1 MPAVRILVLS
11 LLTLMA
17 VLTAGGCWG
26 SRETDEV
33 AYILSIGLD
42 RGEQDRFLVTISI
55 ANPQNIAGAG
65 TGGAGEGGLG
75 SSVIMSVESSAVIP
89 SLNLFDT
96 SVARQLSLLHTK
108 AYIISEELAREGL
121 HDLLL
126 SLIRYRE
133 LRGTA
138 LVLVSRGSARD
149 FIEKN
154 KPLLELSPTK
164 QFELIRKLTGNH
176 GLYAS
181 TLFQHFYNDLKSL
194 SVEGSTPLVAI
205 REGGRGT
212 AGPASGDGGGHV
224 LGDYEAGEVPI
235 TGGNP
240 AQIIGNAVFRGDRM
254 VGVIGGEEARYLLML
269 QGKFR
274 WGNLVVADPLAA
286 GPAVVSLV
294 VKQAHSPKI
303 RTEIDPEG
311 NVAIDVDIYLEPE
324 IIGIMSGID
333 YETEEN
339 KAVLEETVSFEIQ
352 RGCQELIRRTQEEF
366 RSDIIGFGKKVKH
379 HFWTLSAWEEFRW
392 LEHYPEAEVNVTVHS
407 RIRRTGL
414 QLKTMP
420 YRGG

>member
-65 TGGAGEGGLG
+65 AGGAGEGGLG

-269 QGKFR
+269 QG
-274 WGNLVVADPLAA
+274 
-286 GPAVVSLV
+286 S
-294 VKQAHSPKI
+294 
-303 RTEIDPEG
+303 
-311 NVAIDVDIYLEPE
+311 
-324 IIGIMSGID
+324 SG
-333 YETEEN
+333 
-339 KAVLEETVSFEIQ
+339 
-352 RGCQELIRRTQEEF
+352 G
-366 RSDIIGFGKKVKH
+366 
-379 HFWTLSAWEEFRW
+379 
-392 LEHYPEAEVNVTVHS
+392 
-407 RIRRTGL
+407 
-414 QLKTMP
+414 
-420 YRGG
+420 

>member
-1 MPAVRILVLS
+1 VPAVRILVLS

-65 TGGAGEGGLG
+65 AGGAGEGGLG

-89 SLNLFDT
+89 SLNLFET
-96 SVARQLSLLHTK
+96 SVDRQLSLLHTK

-164 QFELIRKLTGNH
+164 QFELIRKLTNFRNICIIFA
-176 GLYAS
+176 YFNAS
-181 TLFQHFYNDLKSL
+181 FILQNRTKLLQFFNKQQQRHAVQFYRHD
-194 SVEGSTPLVAI
+194 
-205 REGGRGT
+205 
-212 AGPASGDGGGHV
+212 
-224 LGDYEAGEVPI
+224 
-235 TGGNP
+235 
-240 AQIIGNAVFRGDRM
+240 FCW
-254 VGVIGGEEARYLLML
+254 YLLSKEL
-269 QGKFR
+269 
-274 WGNLVVADPLAA
+274 NVVLR
-286 GPAVVSLV
+286 LL
-294 VKQAHSPKI
+294 K
-303 RTEIDPEG
+303 
-311 NVAIDVDIYLEPE
+311 
-324 IIGIMSGID
+324 
-333 YETEEN
+333 
-339 KAVLEETVSFEIQ
+339 
-352 RGCQELIRRTQEEF
+352 
-366 RSDIIGFGKKVKH
+366 
-379 HFWTLSAWEEFRW
+379 
-392 LEHYPEAEVNVTVHS
+392 EV
-407 RIRRTGL
+407 
-414 QLKTMP
+414 
-420 YRGG
+420 